1 MNVGVACTD
10 HYSIIAVEQQVAIE
24 TVGPRLHGKEEAEK
38 HRAVGNCCRRYRPSL
53 SLVFDVAMHPIDES
67 SEERAH
73 EEREQG
79 PIFDGD
85 IGGQRKEIESNVF
98 VVKRFVRAI
107 RHVIEKL
114 QKNAPVADLSRGDKQ
129 SDESDAASGSG
140 APWQP
145 IAHEFQQIGLRR
157 SGRELPV
164 EASVI
169 GSPPLGKA
177 KRETH
182 CSPRDYRGFPQTTD

>member
-1 MNVGVACTD
+1 MNVGVACAD
-10 HYSIIAVEQQVAIE
+10 HYSVVAVEQQVAIE
-24 TVGPRLHGKEEAEK
+24 TVGPRLHDKEKAEK

-53 SLVFDVAMHPIDES
+53 GLVFDVAMHPIDYS

-79 PIFDGD
+79 PIFDSD

-114 QKNAPVADLSRGDKQ
+114 QKKAPVADLFPAHKQ
-129 SDESDAASGSG
+129 SDQADAAS
-140 APWQP
+140 
-145 IAHEFQQIGLRR
+145 
-157 SGRELPV
+157 
-164 EASVI
+164 
-169 GSPPLGKA
+169 
-177 KRETH
+177 
-182 CSPRDYRGFPQTTD
+182 

>member
-24 TVGPRLHGKEEAEK
+24 TVGPRLHGKEKAEK

-79 PIFDGD
+79 PIFDSD
-85 IGGQRKEIESNVF
+85 IGGARTEKKTKHF
-98 VVKRFVRAI
+98 V
-107 RHVIEKL
+107 L
-114 QKNAPVADLSRGDKQ
+114 
-129 SDESDAASGSG
+129 
-140 APWQP
+140 
-145 IAHEFQQIGLRR
+145 
-157 SGRELPV
+157 
-164 EASVI
+164 
-169 GSPPLGKA
+169 
-177 KRETH
+177 ETT
-182 CSPRDYRGFPQTTD
+182 CL